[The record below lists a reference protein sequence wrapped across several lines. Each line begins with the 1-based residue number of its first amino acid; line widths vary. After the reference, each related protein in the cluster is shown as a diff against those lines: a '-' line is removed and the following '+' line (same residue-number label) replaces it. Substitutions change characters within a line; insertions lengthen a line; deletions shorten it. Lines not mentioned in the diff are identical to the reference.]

1 MVEQGSYLI
10 AFVSGL
16 LGGAH
21 CAGMCGGIVGALTF
35 GLPEQVRNRLVQTM
49 PYQVGYNLGRI
60 TSYVVAGAVMG
71 GLGVLL
77 VQLAPVK
84 AAQQVLMVF
93 ASLFMILLGLYLGG
107 WWLGLSKIEYLGS
120 RLWTSI
126 EPFARKLLPVKTP
139 MQAWVLGLVWGW
151 IPCGLV
157 YTMLIWSVS
166 SGGVLQGAGLM
177 LAFGLG
183 TLPNLFAMGMVASSL
198 ARWFK
203 DIRVR
208 RAAGL
213 TVILFGLVML
223 YLMTDLNFNE
233 SAEPLPGFGRV
244 KSEL

>member
-1 MVEQGSYLI
+1 MVEQGSYLA
-10 AFVSGL
+10 AFVVGL

-35 GLPEQVRNRLVQTM
+35 GLPEQIRDRLLQTL
-49 PYQVGYNLGRI
+49 PYQVGYNLGRV
-60 TSYVVAGAVMG
+60 TSYVVAGGVMG
-71 GLGVLL
+71 GLGLL
-77 VQLAPVK
+77 LAQLVPVY
-84 AAQQVLMVF
+84 AAQQVLLVF

-107 WWLGLSKIEYLGS
+107 WWLGLSRIEYLGN
-120 RLWTSI
+120 RLWKSI

-139 MQAWVLGLVWGW
+139 AQAWVLGLVWGW

-157 YTMLIWSVS
+157 YSMLIWTVS
-166 SGGVLQGAGLM
+166 AGGVMKGAGLM

-183 TLPNLFAMGMVASSL
+183 TLPNLFAMGMVAGSL

-203 DIRVR
+203 DVRVR

-223 YLMTDLNFNE
+223 YRAF
-233 SAEPLPGFGRV
+233 
-244 KSEL
+244 